1 MILSIEERNFI
12 ENTYEIVVGVELSL
26 SYQIKKILDL
36 CLKIDYELYNYL
48 KKYLQ
53 KILK

>member
-26 SYQIKKILDL
+26 NYQIKKILDF
-36 CLKIDYELYNYL
+36 ELITHL
-48 KKYLQ
+48 LFQ
-53 KILK
+53 IHIR